1 MAPVL
6 SQDLGV
12 HISSMDYFFLYFL
25 SFVILSTV
33 IFVLFMCCGKKKIK
47 PMRSIQLGKPPGE
60 VRLETLNEPETF
72 ADENQYLAPLSL
84 PSEEKSLSPSQGGSL
99 QLQSTRS
106 ISENQSFNKSKKL
119 VTIF

>member
-1 MAPVL
+1 
-6 SQDLGV
+6 
-12 HISSMDYFFLYFL
+12 
-25 SFVILSTV
+25 
-33 IFVLFMCCGKKKIK
+33 MCCGKKKIK